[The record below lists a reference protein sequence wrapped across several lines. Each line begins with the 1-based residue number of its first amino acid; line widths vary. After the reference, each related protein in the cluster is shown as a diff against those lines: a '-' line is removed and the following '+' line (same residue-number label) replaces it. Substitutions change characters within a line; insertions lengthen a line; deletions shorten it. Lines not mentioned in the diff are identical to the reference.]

1 MQFNTK
7 DSVLYL
13 YTDPIIWNEQY
24 QLYGDT
30 ILIYLN
36 DSTIDYAHVQQFA
49 FAIQQIDTTAYNQLK
64 GKDLKAY
71 FNGQAVERIDVAGN
85 AESIFFPLEKD
96 GSMVGMNQTQS
107 GFLTIWL
114 KDNKLD
120 KLKIWPTPTGTMT
133 PLPDLSPSDKY
144 LKDFFWFDYI
154 RPKSR
159 EDIYQVVRRKAQ
171 DNVPKK
177 SNKFVHE

>member
-1 MQFNTK
+1 M
-7 DSVLYL
+7 
-13 YTDPIIWNEQY
+13 
-24 QLYGDT
+24 
-30 ILIYLN
+30 
-36 DSTIDYAHVQQFA
+36 
-49 FAIQQIDTTAYNQLK
+49 K

-133 PLPDLSPSDKY
+133 PLPELSPADKF

-177 SNKFVHE
+177 SNKFVH